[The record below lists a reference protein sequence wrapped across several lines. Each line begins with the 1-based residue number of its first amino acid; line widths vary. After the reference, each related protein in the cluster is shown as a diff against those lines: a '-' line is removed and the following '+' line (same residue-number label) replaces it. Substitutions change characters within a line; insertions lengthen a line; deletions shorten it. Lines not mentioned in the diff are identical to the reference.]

1 MTHHHSTHVEN
12 NTDHRL
18 KQHTMAQ
25 SASRLRSC
33 YRQMLR
39 ELPLREIATASSKP
53 SLLQRQIREY
63 IAAPASADRPL
74 ESHIAAM
81 HQFVQYFKAQR
92 TYLTLLERSLF
103 SSSNHHI
110 SKLTQSRYN
119 PGVSMSEEEKI
130 RLTAKRVGMGMPA
143 EWYPKP

>member
-1 MTHHHSTHVEN
+1 
-12 NTDHRL
+12 
-18 KQHTMAQ
+18 MAQ

-39 ELPLREIATASSKP
+39 ELPLRETAPSSGKP
-53 SLLQRQIREY
+53 SPLQRQIREY
-63 IAAPASADRPL
+63 IAAPASTNQPI

-103 SSSNHHI
+103 SFLDHHI
-110 SKLTQSRYN
+110 SNLTQSRYN
-119 PGVSMSEEEKI
+119 PGVSMSDEEKI
-130 RLTAKRVGMGMPA
+130 RLTAKRVGMDMPA